1 MDHVYPHYQ
10 SFPTR
15 FSPRPF
21 DPTLRIPSAFF
32 QFQYANHLHHN
43 LLAPF
48 SPPSPMRL
56 DCSDQVLGTKRHD
69 QRRLLVQ
76 PDASR
81 FAETFFPSLRWCAS
95 NSSCYNV
102 PLLAFLNSSSN
113 TEPADNPSIL
123 IVTYSNSGGCAISC
137 TESQVQG
144 RACSSRY
151 IVRSNR
157 QTTEGSRASPLVLT
171 ASQVVASSQLWPCSP
186 HSHDYANVSGA
197 WSTSL
202 RGRVASRPTYSSLDE
217 IS

>member
-1 MDHVYPHYQ
+1 MGHCLVTVGKMCTHVCCHPIRRPRVSPLSILFPHVSVQ
-10 SFPTR
+10 F
-15 FSPRPF
+15 
-21 DPTLRIPSAFF
+21 LQLFF
-32 QFQYANHLHHN
+32 QFHWQYANHLHHN

-81 FAETFFPSLRWCAS
+81 FAETFFLSLRWRAS
-95 NSSCYNV
+95 NSSYYSV

-113 TEPADNPSIL
+113 TEPADNPSIRM
-123 IVTYSNSGGCAISC
+123 VTYGNSGGCAISY

-144 RACSSRY
+144 RARSSRY
-151 IVRSNR
+151 IARSDR
-157 QTTEGSRASPLVLT
+157 QSTEGSRANPLVLT
-171 ASQVVASSQLWPCSP
+171 ASQVVPSSQLWPCSP

-202 RGRVASRPTYSSLDE
+202 
-217 IS
+217 

>member
-1 MDHVYPHYQ
+1 M
-10 SFPTR
+10 T
-15 FSPRPF
+15 
-21 DPTLRIPSAFF
+21 
-32 QFQYANHLHHN
+32 
-43 LLAPF
+43 
-48 SPPSPMRL
+48 L
-56 DCSDQVLGTKRHD
+56 DCSDQVLGTERHD
-69 QRRLLVQ
+69 QRRLRLLVQ

-81 FAETFFPSLRWCAS
+81 FAEDFFLSLRWRAS
-95 NSSCYNV
+95 NSSCYSV

-113 TEPADNPSIL
+113 TEPTDNPSIL

-186 HSHDYANVSGA
+186 HSHDYANVSGT

-202 RGRVASRPTYSSLDE
+202 RGRVASRPTYSSLDK